1 MAAEISEKG
10 PQHEQVE
17 KGGAGYDNHGDG
29 GLNDKGLNEE
39 ARLGTENEHTLSL
52 WQAVKTYKRAAL
64 WSVLIST
71 TVVMEGYDVTLLSV
85 CPLSLVLP
93 NESLTFVFQQ
103 WFLHRLSCFPEQ
115 VWRVPERGVRIPDL
129 GLVAGRPKRHC
140 CCR

>member
-17 KGGAGYDNHGDG
+17 KGGVGYDNHGDG
-29 GLNDKGLNEE
+29 ELNDKGLKEE
-39 ARLGTENEHTLSL
+39 ARLGTENEHNLSL

-85 CPLSLVLP
+85 YPLS
-93 NESLTFVFQQ
+93 
-103 WFLHRLSCFPEQ
+103 
-115 VWRVPERGVRIPDL
+115 
-129 GLVAGRPKRHC
+129 GLAE
-140 CCR
+140 